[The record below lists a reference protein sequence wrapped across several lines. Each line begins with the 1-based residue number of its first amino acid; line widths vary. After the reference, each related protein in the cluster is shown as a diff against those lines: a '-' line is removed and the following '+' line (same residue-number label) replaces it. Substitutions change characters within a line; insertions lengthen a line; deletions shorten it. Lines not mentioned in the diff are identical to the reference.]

1 MKCRLH
7 WVIFIGLGL
16 ALNEALSFT
25 ITNTSTASLTT
36 VYILTLLNAR
46 TLVHCDVAST
56 YMCVIY
62 LHVDV

>member
-16 ALNEALSFT
+16 ALNDPLSFT
-25 ITNTSTASLTT
+25 ITNISTASLTN

-46 TLVHCDVAST
+46 TLVHCDIAST
-56 YMCVIY
+56 FMCVIY
-62 LHVDV
+62 LHVYV